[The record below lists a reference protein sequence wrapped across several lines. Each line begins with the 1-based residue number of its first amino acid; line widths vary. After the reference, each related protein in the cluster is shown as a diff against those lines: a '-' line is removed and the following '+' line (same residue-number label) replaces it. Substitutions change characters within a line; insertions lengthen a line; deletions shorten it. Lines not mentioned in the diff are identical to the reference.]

1 MTRKKTLE
9 AIKVSNITHRYG
21 DRLALHDLSFEVQ
34 RGEFFGLL
42 GPNGSGKTTLFR
54 ILTSLLRPTQGRA
67 SLCGFDVANDQAE
80 VRRRIG
86 VVFQSPSL
94 DPYLT
99 VHENLLHSGRLYG
112 LSGRLLSARIDD
124 LLGRLDISDRRR
136 DLVKTLSGGLKRRVD
151 LAKSLLHRPPVLL
164 LDEPSAELDPVARA
178 DLRACL
184 DDMRRSDGITILET
198 THFMDEAGRCDRL
211 AILDRGRLA
220 ACGSPAELTRRV
232 GRNCIVV
239 QCPDPADLS
248 GRISDRF
255 GCKPRVVDGSV
266 RIEGDWGAALVTE
279 LMSAWGD
286 EIRSVTVAKPTL
298 FDVFVHETGRRFEED
313 AS

>member
-1 MTRKKTLE
+1 ME
-9 AIKVSNITHRYG
+9 AITVSNITHRYG
-21 DRLALHDLSFEVQ
+21 DRLALQGLSFEVQ

-54 ILTSLLRPTQGRA
+54 ILTSLLRPTQGNA
-67 SLCGFDVANDQAE
+67 SLCGFDVVTCPAE

-99 VHENLLHSGRLYG
+99 VRENLLHSGRLYG
-112 LSGRLLSARIDD
+112 LSRRLLPARIDD
-124 LLGRLDISDRRR
+124 LLDRLDVSDRRH

-178 DLRACL
+178 ELRRYLEDL
-184 DDMRRSDGITILET
+184 RRSDGITILET
-198 THFMDEAGRCDRL
+198 THLMDEAERCDRL
-211 AILDRGRLA
+211 AVLDQGRLA

-248 GRISDRF
+248 SRVSARF
-255 GCKPRVVDGSV
+255 GCKPAVVDGSV
-266 RIEGDWGAALVTE
+266 RIEGDWGAALVAE

-298 FDVFVHETGRRFEED
+298 FDVFVHETGHRFEGD
-313 AS
+313 VS